1 MRLVRAWRGEA
12 MWLTVTAG
20 DSSVFLKQDQ
30 LPGSPPLHC
39 PSPVTVTQRGGA
51 AAGASMDVS
60 PGPGAGEGEAGSGG
74 GTGSKGVA
82 PEPFFR
88 RHFQSSRLWVT
99 AGPTE
104 ARPNRKSPRG

>member
-12 MWLTVTAG
+12 TWLTVTAG

-39 PSPVTVTQRGGA
+39 PSPVTVTPAWTCPPGL
-51 AAGASMDVS
+51 
-60 PGPGAGEGEAGSGG
+60 GPGRGEAGSGG

-104 ARPNRKSPRG
+104 ARPNQKSPRG